1 MIFSHQMIEYYNSL
15 NELDNSEIMAG
26 DEYDELKLK
35 IRKLHAIDL
44 FSRFKFTEAIS
55 LFQSLKTDPSF
66 VIALYPGILPDRY
79 RNQLLTS
86 EPIVHTPPLEGAMLE
101 RGLLTLIEY
110 LVEIR
115 QRTQK
120 QISQQQEQDK
130 SSLAA
135 NNLRKFYELLSII
148 DTSLLKC
155 YLQTNESL
163 VSSLLRID
171 NHCHLEES
179 EMALKKRGK
188 TAELIILY
196 KTKGLHKNALN
207 LLQHQTRDGA
217 AKNPAQ
223 ARKQL
228 IQYLQELGSDHL
240 KLIFQYSEWILQ
252 QYPEEGMRIFID
264 DVYVDSQSAA
274 WPKDDI
280 VQYLEAINPDLALT
294 YLDHYIENLKWNETS
309 TKMIDTLINKYRDS
323 IRPLIAQYR
332 AELQQQGNND
342 NRMEIL
348 NTNDDENNTE
358 YHYLRPEP
366 AGQEPGKLGQ
376 LRRKL
381 MHVLEICDYYTMETL
396 SAYLLHD
403 GLFEER
409 AIVLGKMGNH
419 REALMIYVHILN
431 DLEMAEQ
438 YCWKQ
443 FNKAAHCKGAD
454 RRVFYYLFE
463 QCLRKPMRMELSK
476 YLNDN
481 AASNTFKMSLLLP
494 SSVHA
499 YLNDERNR
507 SILADLDLNVRIAI
521 AILAQHSTRI
531 NLIDAIKLLDDR
543 LPLQALYL
551 ILPPAIHHLASNHN
565 HSRMLRRLLKSQ
577 ILKVH
582 QQRIQVEQASRV
594 IITGTEICQAC
605 MKRIGKR

>member
-1 MIFSHQMIEYYNSL
+1 MIEYYNMANNNSL
-15 NELDNSEIMAG
+15 NEFDNSSLMAG
-26 DEYDELKLK
+26 DEYDQLKLK

-44 FSRFKFTEAIS
+44 FSRFKFSEAIS
-55 LFQSLKTDPSF
+55 LFQTLKTDPSF

-79 RNQLLTS
+79 RSQLLTN
-86 EPIVHTPPLEGAMLE
+86 EPIVHTPPLEGAILE

-120 QISQQQEQDK
+120 QISQQQEQK
-130 SSLAA
+130 QSSSAT
-135 NNLRKFYELLSII
+135 NDLRKLYELLSII

-163 VSSLLRID
+163 AASLLRID

-188 TAELIILY
+188 TSELIILY

-207 LLQHQTRDGA
+207 MLQHQARDGA

-228 IQYLQELGSDHL
+228 IQYLQELGSDHMD
-240 KLIFQYSEWILQ
+240 LIFEYSEWILR
-252 QYPEEGMRIFID
+252 QYPEEGMHIFID
-264 DVYVDSQSAA
+264 DVYVYSQSAA

-280 VQYLEAINPDLALT
+280 VQYLESINPDLALT
-294 YLDHYIENLKWNETS
+294 FLDHYIENLKWNETS

-323 IRPLIAQYR
+323 IRPLIALYR
-332 AELQQQGNND
+332 AELQQQGHND
-342 NRMEIL
+342 NLMEIL
-348 NTNDDENNTE
+348 NTTYDDEKDAE

-419 REALMIYVHILN
+419 REAVMIYVHILN

-443 FNKAAHCKGAD
+443 FHRAAHCKGAD

-463 QCLRKPMRMELSK
+463 QCLRKPMRNELSK

-481 AASNTFKMSLLLP
+481 TAINTFNMPLLLP
-494 SSVHA
+494 SSIHA
-499 YLNDERNR
+499 FLKDPRNQ
-507 SILADLDLNVRIAI
+507 SILDNLDLNVRIAI

-531 NLIDAIKLLDDR
+531 NLIDAIESLDDR

-551 ILPPAIHHLASNHN
+551 ILPPAIHHLSSNHN

-577 ILKVH
+577 RLKVH
-582 QQRIQVEQASRV
+582 QRRIQVEQASRV